1 MEIISNAIQ
10 RIEATTQQV
19 LVYEDA
25 KRNVPTINIGD
36 KQYRIKTK
44 QDGVPYLSA
53 YTDQK
58 ANAQAIA
65 VMMKQFGNYFNI
77 DNQALQVY
85 VVTLEDSDITTNQLL
100 DSLKHIYA
108 TWDNSKFGK
117 PRVAD
122 ILNFDKVSKHKA
134 FYSLQEIIKMTH
146 NYVIATNGEYNIDTY
161 NQLLHQF
168 FTVARDN
175 DKHEIVNKSTGD
187 KFFVLTAVGEQNKDK
202 LLYCLEHS
210 EDEMK
215 NVYALKHVKN
225 EKIG

>member
-1 MEIISNAIQ
+1 MENISNTLQ
-10 RIEATTQQV
+10 RFDETTPQTV

-25 KRNVPTINIGD
+25 KRNVPTISVGE

-44 QDGVPYLSA
+44 QDGVPYISA
-53 YTDQK
+53 YTDPK

-134 FYSLQEIIKMTH
+134 FYSLQEIKKMTR
-146 NYVIATNGEYNIDTY
+146 NYVIATNGEYDTDIY
-161 NQLLHQF
+161 NQLVQQF
-168 FTVARDN
+168 FIVARDN
-175 DKHEIVNKSTGD
+175 DKHEIVNKSTGV
-187 KFFVLTAVGEQNKDK
+187 KFFVFTAVGEQNKDK

-210 EDEMK
+210 EDEMEM
-215 NVYALKHVKN
+215 VYS
-225 EKIG
+225 KIRKK